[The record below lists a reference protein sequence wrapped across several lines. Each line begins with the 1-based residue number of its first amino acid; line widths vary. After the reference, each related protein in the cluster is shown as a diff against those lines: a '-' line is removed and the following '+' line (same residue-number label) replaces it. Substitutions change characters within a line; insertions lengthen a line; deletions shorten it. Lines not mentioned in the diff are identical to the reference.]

1 MGERDGSRR
10 SGANL
15 SVSCEEMCKV
25 MGIFDDE
32 EGERNVKRV
41 VSTLSP
47 ADFFLNYCCGFLDER

>member
-15 SVSCEEMCKV
+15 SVCCEEMCKV

-47 ADFFLNYCCGFLDER
+47 ADFFLTIAAAF